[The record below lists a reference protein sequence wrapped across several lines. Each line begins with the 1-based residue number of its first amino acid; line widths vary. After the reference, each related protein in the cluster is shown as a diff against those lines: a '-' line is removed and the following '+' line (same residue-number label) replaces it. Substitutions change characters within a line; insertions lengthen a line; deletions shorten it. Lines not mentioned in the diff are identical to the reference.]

1 MHVGFF
7 KTALISIIIL
17 IAFTANAQSSLFV
30 RVYDMNGKKINKG
43 TVIAISDSTIQ
54 LGNSNNI
61 IQVKNIGFIKTKH
74 SFGHNILISSA
85 ISGGIFATVMAIGST
100 DKGGFLS
107 WTLSEGIA
115 AGLLA
120 GVIYG
125 PVIGGITAIFK
136 NTTTF
141 PINGRESNW
150 QEFNHYYLVH
160 K

>member
-17 IAFTANAQSSLFV
+17 IAFTVNAQSKLFV
-30 RVYDMNGKKINKG
+30 RVYDINGNKINKG
-43 TVIAISDSTIQ
+43 TVIAISDSTLQ
-54 LGNSNNI
+54 LGKSNSFI
-61 IQVKNIGFIKTKH
+61 PFKNIGFIKTKH
-74 SFGHNILISSA
+74 SFGHNSLLGSA

-107 WTLSEGIA
+107 WTLSEGVA

-125 PVIGGITAIFK
+125 PVIGGISAIFK

-150 QEFNHYYLVH
+150 KEFNHYYLVH